1 MKYMRKIVA
10 ALAVVSILLGAQ
22 ASGLAATSTT
32 PISGI
37 NGYQVSPVRTDLT
50 INPGQTQDI
59 TVYIQ
64 NVSSAVE
71 QLQTVVNDFQA
82 KDETGTPA
90 LLLNGQNAPQHG
102 LKKYVSL
109 ASGNF
114 TLQPKEQKGVV
125 VHITIPKG
133 APGGG
138 YFGAVRFQPASTAGT
153 SNVNLAAS
161 VTSLILVRV
170 SGNVTDQLS
179 IASFDVQKQPADATK
194 TPSASKFYTSGK
206 NLQVAVRF
214 QNGGNVQEEPFG
226 KIILK
231 KGKTVLDQQEVNNTT
246 TRSNVLPGSIRRFTV
261 DLHNT
266 SAYGKYTLEGNFGY
280 GTSGQLLS
288 AKTTFYVI
296 PVTMIIIGL
305 LILVVLL
312 FLIFALP
319 RIRRNFRIVRNK
331 PSRR

>member
-1 MKYMRKIVA
+1 MKNTRQIVA
-10 ALAVVSILLGAQ
+10 LLTVVGILLGTQ
-22 ASGLAATSTT
+22 AGVFAATSTIA
-32 PISGI
+32 PSGI

-82 KDETGTPA
+82 KDETGTPS
-90 LLLNGQNAPQHG
+90 LLLNGQAAPQHG

-109 ASGNF
+109 ASSNF

-138 YFGAVRFQPASTAGT
+138 YFGAVRFQPASTSGT

-161 VTSLILVRV
+161 VTSLILIRV
-170 SGNVTDQLS
+170 SGNVTDQLN
-179 IASFDVQKQPADATK
+179 IASFDVQKKPADATQ
-194 TPSASKFYTSGK
+194 TPSASTFFTSGK

-214 QNGGNVQEEPFG
+214 QNQGNVQEEPFG

-231 KGKTVLDQQEVNNTT
+231 KGKTVLDQQEINNTEI
-246 TRSNVLPGSIRRFTV
+246 RSSVLPNSIRRFTV

-266 SAYGKYTLEGNFGY
+266 TAYGKYTLEANFGY
-280 GTSGQLLS
+280 GTNGQLLG
-288 AKTTFYVI
+288 AKTTFYVV
-296 PVTMIIIGL
+296 PVTLIVVVL
-305 LILVVLL
+305 VILVALA

-319 RIRRNFRIVRNK
+319 RIRRNYRIVRSKSSN
-331 PSRR
+331 R